1 MGNIAESTPAVYA
14 EHVYQVENGDPAT
27 GGASGTFVLPS
38 KALADRTKWLKG
50 QVEALDAAK
59 APLASPALTGVP
71 TAPTAADG
79 TSTTQL
85 ATTAFVASALAGG
98 AIAYATESLAGKV
111 ELATAA
117 ETQAGADGTRAV
129 HPLGLKSA
137 LDLKAPLASPGL
149 TGTPTAPTAAAGTN
163 TTQVATTAFAL
174 AAAAAAAVPPGT
186 VIAYAGSDAPAG
198 WLICDGASLSKTTYA
213 ALYGVIG
220 TTYGGT
226 STTFLIPDYRGFFL
240 RGLDAGRAL
249 GSIQKGSLIAYD
261 LGSTAAQTCGINMSD
276 GPSSQAMMGVD
287 DYTTTDYPGV
297 TTRSVGGAAAA
308 ALKGTTGGRWTGVT
322 RPTNRAVNYCI
333 KY

>member
-1 MGNIAESTPAVYA
+1 MGNIAESTPAVYT

-38 KALADRTKWLKG
+38 KALADRTKWLKE

-85 ATTAFVASALAGG
+85 ATTAFVASALVGG
-98 AIAYATESLAGKV
+98 AVPTATESLAGKV

-129 HPLGLKSA
+129 HPAGLKSA

-163 TTQVATTAFAL
+163 TTQVATTAFVATAVASVAVATETVRGAVEL
-174 AAAAAAAVPPGT
+174 ATGAETLAGTDNTRAVHPAGLKAAFPNSLASDGYQKLPGGLILQWGQADIGIGKTTITFPLAFSAACLVVMTTDWAADGVGFNNQA
-186 VIAYAGSDAPAG
+186 VNAIAATYFVLRTSNAAGSDQMLWFA
-198 WLICDGASLSKTTYA
+198 
-213 ALYGVIG
+213 
-220 TTYGGT
+220 
-226 STTFLIPDYRGFFL
+226 
-240 RGLDAGRAL
+240 
-249 GSIQKGSLIAYD
+249 
-261 LGSTAAQTCGINMSD
+261 
-276 GPSSQAMMGVD
+276 
-287 DYTTTDYPGV
+287 
-297 TTRSVGGAAAA
+297 VG
-308 ALKGTTGGRWTGVT
+308 
-322 RPTNRAVNYCI
+322 Y
-333 KY
+333 